1 MNGPMMGTSIQDLQ
15 NQSLSQPAS
24 LTDDYANIRN
34 LQDVQQM
41 HQGHQMPMQGNPQL
55 QQMQQMHQMQQLQ
68 QMQQMPSNIPNST
81 ISPQD
86 ASDIEDLVRNINDN
100 ISEEDIIKTEDNAAE
115 IKESDQ
121 SQSSS
126 FLGIPGWLYEPLLLL
141 AIYLLMSQ
149 AFVKDNIGKYIKQI
163 NPDADGQVSFVGVLI
178 YGIILVVVFMV
189 AKKYLL

>member
-1 MNGPMMGTSIQDLQ
+1 MMGTSIQDLQ